1 MEENITMSEMEKE
14 TEEMTALHYLTEEN
28 ASFIRTE
35 GGFVRLEY
43 DGRVWERVQVIRLFP
58 FTEPD
63 KYISLRTVD
72 ERSKEIGVI
81 ADLEQVSVET
91 RKLLEEQL
99 NLHYF
104 TPIIEKIID
113 IKDEYGYAYFHVM
126 TDRGECRFTINMGA
140 TAIGTGITAE
150 PGYAEACTKY
160 IKQITG
166 WDIKLAKDLVEA
178 TNDTSSM
185 TDSRLLI
192 TDLDE
197 NRFEIPDVFK
207 LSQKEQRK
215 LDLFL

>member
-1 MEENITMSEMEKE
+1 MSEEFKLEQMEEEV
-14 TEEMTALHYLTEEN
+14 EEMTSLRYLTKDN
-28 ASFIRTE
+28 AEFSRTK
-35 GGFVRLEY
+35 GGFVSLRF
-43 DGRVWERVQVIRLFP
+43 DGKTWDRVQVIRLFP

-63 KYISLRTVD
+63 KFISIRTVE

-81 ADLEQVSVET
+81 EDMKKVSGET
-91 RKLLEEQL
+91 RKMLEEQL

-104 TPIIEKIID
+104 TPVIQKILD

-126 TDRGECRFTINMGA
+126 TDRGECRFTINMGGNA
-140 TAIGTGITAE
+140 VVR
-150 PGYAEACTKY
+150 
-160 IKQITG
+160 
-166 WDIKLAKDLVEA
+166 L
-178 TNDTSSM
+178 

-197 NRFEIPDVFK
+197 NRFEIPDVFQ